1 MCEVLFLANDIPDN
15 APWRGCNNAIIEDL
29 EIFGD
34 EEFLL
39 SRMGT
44 VLSVF
49 TFDSCKDGTIFAQM
63 GSDCPS
69 YRT

>member
-1 MCEVLFLANDIPDN
+1 MCEILFLANDVTNN
-15 APWRGCNNAIIEDL
+15 ALWRGCNNAIIEDL

-39 SRMGT
+39 SRMRR
-44 VLSVF
+44 VLWIF
-49 TFDSCKDGTIFAQM
+49 TFDSFKDDTIFAQM
-63 GSDCPS
+63 SSDCPS